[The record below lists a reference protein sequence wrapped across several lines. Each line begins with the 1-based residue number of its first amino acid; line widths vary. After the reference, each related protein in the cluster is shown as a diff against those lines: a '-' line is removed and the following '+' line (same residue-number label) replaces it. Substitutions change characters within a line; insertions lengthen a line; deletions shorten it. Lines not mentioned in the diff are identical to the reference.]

1 MRAPGGG
8 RTHTWTI
15 LSRLP
20 LPLGYRGHF
29 RVGKST
35 CLFYHRI
42 QLGAR
47 ELSRESILLA
57 RVITTDDQSSIP
69 VAAKKVET
77 GPMAKLW
84 AFSRQFFTYR

>member
-1 MRAPGGG
+1 
-8 RTHTWTI
+8 
-15 LSRLP
+15 
-20 LPLGYRGHF
+20 LGYRGHF

-84 AFSRQFFTYR
+84 AFSRQFFT